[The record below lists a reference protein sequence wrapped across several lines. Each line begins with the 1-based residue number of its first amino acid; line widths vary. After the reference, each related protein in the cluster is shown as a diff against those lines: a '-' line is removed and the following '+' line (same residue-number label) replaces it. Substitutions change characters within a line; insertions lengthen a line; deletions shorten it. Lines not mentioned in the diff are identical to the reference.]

1 MTDDEMDEGL
11 SKLISEAERDQERDR
26 IYLDVGKRQAQGV
39 RELIA
44 DLKTNIEIAE
54 AAVNSAEEQDD
65 PDPGKGALLACV
77 SLAPALVVSQR
88 KIRRIAELIEE
99 LPD

>member
-11 SKLISEAERDQERDR
+11 SKLISEGERDRERDR
-26 IYLDVGKRQAQGV
+26 IYLAVGRRQAQGV

-54 AAVNSAEEQDD
+54 AAVDAADEQDD

-77 SLAPALVVSQR
+77 SLAPAIVVAQR
-88 KIRRIAELIEE
+88 KIRRIAEMIEE
-99 LPD
+99 IPD